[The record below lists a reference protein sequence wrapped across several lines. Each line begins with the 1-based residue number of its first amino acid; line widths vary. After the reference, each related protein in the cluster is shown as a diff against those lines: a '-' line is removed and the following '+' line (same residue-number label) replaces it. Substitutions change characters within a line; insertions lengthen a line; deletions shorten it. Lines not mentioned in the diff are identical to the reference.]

1 MTSALQP
8 NGFRSALVLG
18 GGGSVGTVW
27 TVGLLVGLREAG
39 IDLAR
44 ADRIV
49 GTSAGA
55 VVAAVLAEGGDVAR
69 LLTPPEP
76 GQEPA
81 PAVPADAAEHVA
93 RMDALL
99 AMPHWPNRD
108 LIITSVDAESGEL
121 RAWTRTDAASVAEA
135 VAASTAVPG
144 VFPPIPID
152 GGRYADG
159 GVRSPINADLAAG
172 AETIVILEPG
182 AHLYPRADTD
192 HELASATTVSLSP
205 DAQAIAATGADV
217 FDPAALRPAYE
228 AGLRQSAVA
237 AARLREIW
245 PAP

>member
-1 MTSALQP
+1 MTSALPP

-18 GGGSVGTVW
+18 GGGPVGTVW

-39 IDLAR
+39 IDLAQ
-44 ADRIV
+44 ADRVV

-55 VVAAVLAEGGDVAR
+55 VVAAILADGGDVAR

-81 PAVPADAAEHVA
+81 PPVPADAAEHVA

-99 AMPHWPNRD
+99 AMSHWPDRD
-108 LIITSVDAESGEL
+108 LVITSVDAESGDL
-121 RAWTRTDAASVAEA
+121 RAWTRTEAASVAEA

-152 GGRYADG
+152 GGHYADG

-192 HELASATTVSLSP
+192 DELALATTVSVSP

-217 FDPAALRPAYE
+217 FAPAALRPAYE

-237 AARLREIW
+237 AARLRAVW
-245 PAP
+245 LAS